1 MKKQNPMNIYLDHA
15 ASSPMFSEVFEAM
28 TPYLR
33 DLHGNPSSVHSFGR
47 KLKVALENS
56 RKKIASL
63 INASP
68 YEIIFTSGA
77 TEGNNW
83 ILRSAV
89 KSLGIKNIITSPL
102 EHNAVFNTVK
112 DLAEE
117 QNINVHYLSID
128 EKGNISLGEL
138 KKLLKELDKVLV
150 SLMYVNNETGN
161 IYNIKAIGE
170 VCRKNNA
177 YFHSDAVQGIGTFKM
192 DMQKLPLDFF
202 VVSAHKFGGP
212 KGVGFAFKRE
222 NIDLLPLITGGSHE
236 FKYRA
241 GTENLAGIV
250 GMAKALE
257 ITYAQL
263 EEKNEHLRKIKEHF
277 LSRLQNE
284 VPNVQINGNPEYS
297 VPAIL
302 NVSLPPVFSEEQM
315 WMFALDM
322 QGIAVSAGSAC
333 SSGTTKTSRV
343 LGAMGL
349 PPERLKHAV
358 RFSFGPQTTLQ
369 EIDYTTEVIKKL
381 AETSIV

>member
-1 MKKQNPMNIYLDHA
+1 MNTIYLDYA

-33 DLHGNPSSVHSFGR
+33 DLHGNPSSVHSYGR
-47 KLKVALENS
+47 KLKVVLENS

-89 KSLGIKNIITSPL
+89 RSLGIKNIITSPL
-102 EHNAVFNTVK
+102 EHNAVFNTIK
-112 DLAEE
+112 DLGETE
-117 QNINVHYLSID
+117 DIKIHYLSID
-128 EKGNISLGEL
+128 EQGNIALGEL
-138 KKLLKELDKVLV
+138 KKMLKELDNVLV

-161 IYNIKAIGE
+161 IYNIKTIGE
-170 VCRKNNA
+170 VCKKHNA
-177 YFHSDAVQGIGTFKM
+177 YFHSDAVQGIGIFRMNMKA
-192 DMQKLPLDFF
+192 LPVDFF

-212 KGVGFAFKRE
+212 KGAGFVFKRE
-222 NIDLLPLITGGSHE
+222 NIELKPLLTGGSHE

-241 GTENLAGIV
+241 GTENLVGIV

-257 ITYAQL
+257 IIYGQL
-263 EEKNEHLRKIKEHF
+263 EEKNKHLKKIKEYF
-277 LSRLQNE
+277 LDCLQKE
-284 VPNVQINGNPEYS
+284 LPDVYVNGNPDFS
-297 VPAIL
+297 TPAIL
-302 NVSLPPVFSEEQM
+302 NVSLPPVFAEEQM
-315 WMFALDM
+315 WMFALDI
-322 QGIAVSAGSAC
+322 QGIAVSSGSAC

-343 LGAMGL
+343 LGAMGV
-349 PPERLKHAV
+349 PPERLKHSV

-369 EIDYTTEVIKKL
+369 EIDYTMEVLKKL
-381 AETSIV
+381 AKVKVR